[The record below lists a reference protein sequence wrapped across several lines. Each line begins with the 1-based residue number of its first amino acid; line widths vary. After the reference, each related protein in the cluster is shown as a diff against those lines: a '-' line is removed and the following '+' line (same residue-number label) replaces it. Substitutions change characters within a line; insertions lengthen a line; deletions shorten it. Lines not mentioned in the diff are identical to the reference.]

1 MVKPDKLFTG
11 GIDRANYGSIL
22 HLFLLLFDLL
32 LHDSKFCSRRK
43 ASFDIYGLG
52 EKNEVLTDRSC
63 DFFSVIR
70 TGPFVKDLAY
80 KSFGLF
86 CLVSF
91 DFMILSFGFVTT
103 TRLSSTVKIP
113 DLLALHERLSEDS
126 RVLIVIHYCNRDELL
141 CVFGRL
147 AVLLLLL

>member
-1 MVKPDKLFTG
+1 
-11 GIDRANYGSIL
+11 
-22 HLFLLLFDLL
+22 
-32 LHDSKFCSRRK
+32 
-43 ASFDIYGLG
+43 
-52 EKNEVLTDRSC
+52 
-63 DFFSVIR
+63 
-70 TGPFVKDLAY
+70 
-80 KSFGLF
+80 
-86 CLVSF
+86 
-91 DFMILSFGFVTT
+91 MILSFGFVTT